1 MITWRVASSV
11 IGSHNLGV
19 PELTDTF
26 YGNEIQGWL
35 IAIGIGL
42 GTMIVLRAIEQLLIS
57 RVAKL
62 TAKTRT
68 IVDDLVI
75 GAIRKTKLIYL
86 AIVGVFVGS
95 MGLKLE
101 PAAREVLWKVTVI
114 ATLIQ
119 GGIWVSRALQI
130 WLQHYRKEETDGGQR
145 MTMNALGFI
154 GRLILWATIFLLVLD
169 NLGIN
174 VTALVAGL
182 GIGGVAVALAVQNI
196 LGDLFSSL
204 SIVLDKPFVIGDF
217 VIVGDLMGSV
227 ERIGIKTTRVRSLS
241 GEQLV
246 FSNTDLLTSRIR
258 NFGRMQ
264 ERRVVFKIGVI
275 YQTSAEQLE
284 KIPGIIRQAI
294 ESQDN
299 TRFDRSHFASYGDFS
314 LDFETVYYV
323 PSADY
328 NLYMDLQQAINLA
341 IFRRFAEEGIEFA
354 YPTST
359 LFIQKEEA
367 AQASS

>member
-1 MITWRVASSV
+1 
-11 IGSHNLGV
+11 
-19 PELTDTF
+19 
-26 YGNEIQGWL
+26 
-35 IAIGIGL
+35 
-42 GTMIVLRAIEQLLIS
+42 
-57 RVAKL
+57 
-62 TAKTRT
+62 
-68 IVDDLVI
+68 
-75 GAIRKTKLIYL
+75 
-86 AIVGVFVGS
+86 
-95 MGLKLE
+95 
-101 PAAREVLWKVTVI
+101 
-114 ATLIQ
+114 
-119 GGIWVSRALQI
+119 
-130 WLQHYRKEETDGGQR
+130 
-145 MTMNALGFI
+145 
-154 GRLILWATIFLLVLD
+154 
-169 NLGIN
+169 
-174 VTALVAGL
+174 
-182 GIGGVAVALAVQNI
+182 
-196 LGDLFSSL
+196 
-204 SIVLDKPFVIGDF
+204 
-217 VIVGDLMGSV
+217 
-227 ERIGIKTTRVRSLS
+227 
-241 GEQLV
+241 
-246 FSNTDLLTSRIR
+246 
-258 NFGRMQ
+258 MQ